1 MGAEVDKTEKSFFI
15 FDKPELN
22 PGAVASGMP
31 NYRDGLSLN
40 LTQPV
45 AALAASTALRM
56 SLRLPV
62 GISAITRPVASCAAW
77 L

>member
-31 NYRDGLSLN
+31 NYNVFRKLN
-40 LTQPV
+40 HPDN
-45 AALAASTALRM
+45 
-56 SLRLPV
+56 
-62 GISAITRPVASCAAW
+62 
-77 L
+77 